1 MNMNNNK
8 LIITSIKPE
17 TSPLVENSNGEYAWL
32 VYDDV
37 HLIRLHRC
45 GKGFSNTCDE
55 KHEMPI
61 VARGY
66 IVFSIIAKSYILC
79 ERAILYVYYWNTT
92 KKLPLLKLLLS
103 ERKNYKEI
111 QTNLY
116 EWLSEDDIKWIR
128 TSWKMFVRCWW
139 IAVFKNIFKIK

>member
-1 MNMNNNK
+1 MNNNK
-8 LIITSIKPE
+8 SIIASIKPE

-45 GKGFSNTCDE
+45 GKGFSNTCDD
-55 KHEMPI
+55 KYEMPI

-66 IVFSIIAKSYILC
+66 IVFSMIAKNNILFD
-79 ERAILYVYYWNTT
+79 RARLYVYYWNTN
-92 KKLPLLKLLLS
+92 KKQQLLKLLLS
-103 ERKNYKEI
+103 ERKNYKEL

-116 EWLSEDDIKWIR
+116 EWLQEDDIKWIR
-128 TSWKMFVRCWW
+128 TSWKMFICNWLM
-139 IAVFKNIFKIK
+139 AVGRNIFKVK